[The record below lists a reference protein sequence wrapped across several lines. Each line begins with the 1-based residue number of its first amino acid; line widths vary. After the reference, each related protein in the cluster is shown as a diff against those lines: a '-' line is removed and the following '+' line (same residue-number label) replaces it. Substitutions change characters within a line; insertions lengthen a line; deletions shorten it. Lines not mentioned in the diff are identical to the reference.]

1 MLSEKDLI
9 YFGAILLWQ
18 SPALG
23 GGKDDVIDV
32 AKEFYK
38 KIFKKDE

>member
-18 SPALG
+18 SPAIAG
-23 GGKDDVIDV
+23 SKEDAIIT
-32 AKEFYK
+32 AKEFYD